1 MVKPYIPDSLP
12 LGDIEWGALV
22 RLISRANFE
31 IALYDGVLRTMPNA
45 TVLLSPMTTQEAV
58 LSSRIE
64 GTQASLREVLEY
76 QAAPNVVGDI
86 GSQKREDIQEII
98 NYRMAMDEAVVRLDK
113 RPLSLNLILGIHAT
127 LLNSVR
133 GYNKARGQF
142 RTSQNYIGTPGSAIE
157 TARFVPPE
165 PTRLMEHLDNWEKYV
180 HYDEEDRLVQL
191 AIIHAQFEI
200 IHPFLDGNGR
210 VGRIL
215 VPLFLYEKGLL
226 SSPTFYLSEYLE
238 TNRTSYTDKLLAITE
253 KDDWQGWIQ
262 FFLQAVVEQAKS
274 NNRKAQ
280 SILDLYDEMKIL
292 VPDSTRS
299 PYAIQILDT
308 MFNGTVFTGG
318 LFAKMADIPK
328 PTTDRIL
335 ARLAED
341 DILQVISPRRGRLPT
356 LFIFQRLFNIVE
368 GQNLPNYYTDLL

>member
-1 MVKPYIPDSLP
+1 MVRPYVPAGLP
-12 LGDIEWGALV
+12 LDDIEWGSLV
-22 RLISRANFE
+22 RLTSRAN
-31 IALYDGVLRTMPNA
+31 
-45 TVLLSPMTTQEAV
+45 
-58 LSSRIE
+58 
-64 GTQASLREVLEY
+64 
-76 QAAPNVVGDI
+76 
-86 GSQKREDIQEII
+86 
-98 NYRMAMDEAVVRLDK
+98 
-113 RPLSLNLILGIHAT
+113 
-127 LLNSVR
+127 
-133 GYNKARGQF
+133 
-142 RTSQNYIGTPGSAIE
+142 
-157 TARFVPPE
+157 
-165 PTRLMEHLDNWEKYV
+165 
-180 HYDEEDRLVQL
+180 
-191 AIIHAQFEI
+191 FEI

-215 VPLFLYEKGLL
+215 IPLFLYGKGLL

-238 TNRTSYTDKLLAITE
+238 TNRTEYTDKLLAITE
-253 KDDWQGWIQ
+253 ENDWQGWIQ
-262 FFLQAVVEQAKS
+262 FFLQAVIEQANA

-308 MFNGTVFTGG
+308 MFNGTVFTSS
-318 LFAKMADIPK
+318 LFAEMADIPK

-368 GQNLPNYYTDLL
+368 GQDLPNYYADLL

>member
-1 MVKPYIPDSLP
+1 MVKPYIPHSLP
-12 LGDIEWGALV
+12 LGDIEWGSLV

-142 RTSQNYIGTPGSAIE
+142 RTSQNYIGTPGSTIE

-165 PTRLMEHLDNWEKYV
+165 PMRLMEHLDNFEKYV
-180 HYDEEDRLVQL
+180 HFDEEDRLVQL

-215 VPLFLYEKGLL
+215 VPLFLYEKACCPVPL
-226 SSPTFYLSEYLE
+226 ST
-238 TNRTSYTDKLLAITE
+238 
-253 KDDWQGWIQ
+253 
-262 FFLQAVVEQAKS
+262 
-274 NNRKAQ
+274 
-280 SILDLYDEMKIL
+280 
-292 VPDSTRS
+292 
-299 PYAIQILDT
+299 
-308 MFNGTVFTGG
+308 
-318 LFAKMADIPK
+318 
-328 PTTDRIL
+328 
-335 ARLAED
+335 
-341 DILQVISPRRGRLPT
+341 
-356 LFIFQRLFNIVE
+356 
-368 GQNLPNYYTDLL
+368 

>member
-1 MVKPYIPDSLP
+1 
-12 LGDIEWGALV
+12 
-22 RLISRANFE
+22 
-31 IALYDGVLRTMPNA
+31 
-45 TVLLSPMTTQEAV
+45 
-58 LSSRIE
+58 
-64 GTQASLREVLEY
+64 
-76 QAAPNVVGDI
+76 
-86 GSQKREDIQEII
+86 
-98 NYRMAMDEAVVRLDK
+98 MDEAVVRLDK

-142 RTSQNYIGTPGSAIE
+142 RTSQNYIGTPGSTIE

-165 PTRLMEHLDNWEKYV
+165 PMRLMEHLDNFEKYV
-180 HYDEEDRLVQL
+180 HFDEEDRLVQL

-238 TNRTSYTDKLLAITE
+238 TNRTAYTDKLLAITE

-308 MFNGTVFTGG
+308 MFNRTVFTGG
-318 LFAKMADIPK
+318 LFAEMADIPK

-368 GQNLPNYYTDLL
+368 GQNLPNYYTDLI